1 MPQEGEILI
10 PASVLSWLNHIPVNQ
25 GVLAIH
31 GSVPNNN
38 VVDDLSDYGM
48 NDSVSTE
55 SEFTL
60 LSAGVEVHLS
70 ASLVV
75 FLQNLVY
82 APFRTMPAP
91 GQALSVEFSENHPE
105 VALVQVVNPQPI
117 QWVPV
122 HDNVELLQAS
132 EDILSENVIAN
143 ETSAGSR
150 KRRRQLPELEPAA
163 DSVSETSVM
172 LPRRSSRSNK
182 FQGFKQIFVGDNP
195 KRKSH
200 VKPRSVPGKKR
211 NILAKSKGKEVSH
224 DGDAVA
230 TDDPVLKPTPV
241 KFLQHVG
248 VEICGIPAEE
258 ISADQLLL
266 PRKDGAPSSAQD

>member
-1 MPQEGEILI
+1 
-10 PASVLSWLNHIPVNQ
+10 
-25 GVLAIH
+25 
-31 GSVPNNN
+31 
-38 VVDDLSDYGM
+38 M

-70 ASLVV
+70 DSLVV

-82 APFRTMPAP
+82 ASFRTMPAP
-91 GQALSVEFSENHPE
+91 GQAHFVEFSENHPE
-105 VALVQVVNPQPI
+105 MALVQVVNPQPI

-150 KRRRQLPELEPAA
+150 KHRRQLPEPEPAA
-163 DSVSETSVM
+163 DSVSESSIL

-182 FQGFKQIFVGDNP
+182 FQGFKQNFVGDNP

-200 VKPRSVPGKKR
+200 VKPRFVPGKKQ
-211 NILAKSKGKEVSH
+211 NKPAKCKGKEVAH

-248 VEICGIPAEE
+248 MEICGIPAEE